1 MVLRY
6 SDRGKNELFGSG
18 LKSGQPEMLAKLPGA
33 GFFVAT
39 CFAALAIVGG
49 AGALFV
55 KFRDHTNQFL
65 GPAVM
70 LSVGIALLVITVL
83 AENPGRA
90 HRIVVGLRNSLIALF
105 AVAVVLVL
113 LLAFIGPFH

>member
-1 MVLRY
+1 VLRY
-6 SDRGKNELFGSG
+6 SDRGKNELFGSE
-18 LKSGQPEMLAKLPGA
+18 LKSGQPKMLAKLPGP

-55 KFRDHTNQFL
+55 ESRDHTNHFL
-65 GPAVM
+65 GPGVM
-70 LSVGIALLVITVL
+70 LSIGIALLAITIL
-83 AENPGRA
+83 AEKPGRA
-90 HRIVVGLRNSLIALF
+90 RRIIVGLRNSFIGLF